1 MSHQGG
7 RIPLMFDFFQTL
19 QNETRLRPKLRLILY
34 IISIKESESDLNITE
49 TCLEL
54 ENGTEVCTSND
65 ETKPHLTLNSHI
77 ISG

>member
-1 MSHQGG
+1 MDYNSPIDSIN
-7 RIPLMFDFFQTL
+7 RSFQIYLLYVCTIL
-19 QNETRLRPKLRLILY
+19 IIHRLIQD
-34 IISIKESESDLNITE
+34 SESDLNITE

>member
-1 MSHQGG
+1 M
-7 RIPLMFDFFQTL
+7 IF
-19 QNETRLRPKLRLILY
+19 
-34 IISIKESESDLNITE
+34 IKDSESDLNITE